1 MRLAAFLVSA
11 VVLHGC
17 GDDAALSGGAGGGEG
32 GGPAEG
38 AGGSGAAGLG
48 PDRFLAP
55 SEYDCSA
62 GEVAAPSRPHELSCV
77 FDSACDSRFV
87 VAHRMGNPFGPEN
100 SLSVLRA
107 SILLGVDV
115 VETDVRM
122 TADGHVVLI
131 HDAEVDRT
139 LEGTG
144 DVEALTLDE
153 LRAMQV
159 KDEFGD
165 PDGDFS
171 CERVL
176 TLDEVFAVSTGKI
189 IVELETK
196 RVDAG
201 IASAE
206 YLRDNGLYDAA
217 FVQCSVD
224 ECAAI
229 RAAVP
234 DVPIM
239 LRVNELADLDYG
251 EALDPPPILYEI
263 DGNSEWTIPE
273 VIDRIHAGG
282 AQVFANAFFDA
293 DVRAFLGDL
302 SGYDELYGTGV
313 DLAQSEYP
321 HLALV
326 ALGRLEPD
334 AP

>member
-1 MRLAAFLVSA
+1 
-11 VVLHGC
+11 
-17 GDDAALSGGAGGGEG
+17 
-32 GGPAEG
+32 
-38 AGGSGAAGLG
+38 
-48 PDRFLAP
+48 
-55 SEYDCSA
+55 
-62 GEVAAPSRPHELSCV
+62 
-77 FDSACDSRFV
+77 
-87 VAHRMGNPFGPEN
+87 MGNPFGPEN
-100 SLSVLRA
+100 SLSVLKA
-107 SILLGVDV
+107 SILLGSDV
-115 VETDVRM
+115 VETDVRL

-144 DVEALTLDE
+144 DVEAFTLDE
-153 LRAMQV
+153 LRAMPV
-159 KDEFGD
+159 KTEFGD

-176 TLDEVFAVSTGKI
+176 TLDEVFSVSAGKI
-189 IVELETK
+189 LVELETK

-206 YLRDNGLYDAA
+206 YLRDNGLYAA
-217 FVQCSVD
+217 GFVQCSVE
-224 ECAAI
+224 ECMAI

-239 LRVNELADLDYG
+239 LRVEEIADLDVG
-251 EALDPPPILYEI
+251 ESLDPPPILYEI
-263 DGNSEWTIPE
+263 DGNSEWTTPE

-282 AQVFANAFFDA
+282 AKVFANAFFDA

-302 SGYDELYGTGV
+302 TGYEELYGTGV

-326 ALGRLEPD
+326 ALGRLEPT

>member
-1 MRLAAFLVSA
+1 MRLAFVALFPVALLA
-11 VVLHGC
+11 C
-17 GDDAALSGGAGGGEG
+17 EDDAALTGGGGAGGAAG
-32 GGPAEG
+32 G
-38 AGGSGAAGLG
+38 AGGAGASGGAGLG
-48 PDRFLAP
+48 PDRFLEP

-62 GEVAAPSRPHELSCV
+62 GEVSPASRPHELACV
-77 FDSACDSRFV
+77 YDPACESRFV

-107 SILLGVDV
+107 SILLGADV

-144 DVEALTLDE
+144 DVEALTLAE
-153 LRAMQV
+153 LRAMPV
-159 KDEFGD
+159 KTEFGD

-171 CERVL
+171 CERVI
-176 TLDEVFAVSTGKI
+176 TLDEVFAVSAGKI
-189 IVELETK
+189 LVELETK

-206 YLRDNGLYDAA
+206 YLRDNELYDAG
-217 FVQCSVD
+217 FVQCSAD

-229 RAAVP
+229 RAVVP

-239 LRVNELADLDYG
+239 LRVESLTDLDFG
-251 EALDPPPILYEI
+251 ESLDPPPILYEI
-263 DGNSEWTIPE
+263 DGNSEWTTPE
-273 VIDRIHAGG
+273 VTGRIHAGG
-282 AQVFANAFFDA
+282 AKVFANAFFDA

-302 SGYDELYGTGV
+302 SGYGELYDTGV